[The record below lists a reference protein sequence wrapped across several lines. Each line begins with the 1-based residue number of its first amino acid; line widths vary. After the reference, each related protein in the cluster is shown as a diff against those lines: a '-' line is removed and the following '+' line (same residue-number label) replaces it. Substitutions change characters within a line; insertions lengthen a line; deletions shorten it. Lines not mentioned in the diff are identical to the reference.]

1 MASPSNEVAKTI
13 VLIGKIG
20 NGKSATGNSI
30 LRRKAFKS
38 MSSPTRV
45 TNTCE
50 MHTTTLLENGQNLAV
65 VDTPGLFDC
74 SVEPQFIGKEIAKC
88 INLAKDGIHA
98 ILLVASIKTRISKEE
113 EEAGVLML
121 QAFFGPKIIDYMVVV
136 FTGGDYLEDDETLDD
151 YFGRNCP
158 QHYKETLRVC
168 GNRHV
173 LFNNKTRDGPQKSE
187 QGKQLLAL
195 VHAVVNKNGGKP
207 YMSPQFIELKGGARS
222 DFFYDAPAI
231 KVNSEEEKFKLK
243 EELQKSYEEQ
253 LKKITESVDLKLKES
268 SDKLAQQIAEL
279 KLKESFDK
287 LAQQIAEQENGR
299 LKEEIMALSAQVKSN
314 DETYKMRLD
323 LLETAHRKENENQR
337 QQRHQTVSPAPL
349 SEVKTIVLV
358 GRTGNGKS
366 ATGNSIL
373 GRNVFKR
380 RIIGGGVTT
389 TEQHSTKLEDGQT
402 LNVIDTP
409 GLFDCS
415 GDTEFIGREIA
426 RCVDLANDGVHAI
439 VLVVSIICRFSRV
452 DQDTVQFISSF
463 FGPKIN
469 DYMIVLFTRGDW
481 LEEDGM
487 TLEDFLDG
495 DCSEAL
501 KETLRMCENRRILFD
516 NNTKDEAKKS
526 EQLKQ
531 LLVLVDAVVEKNG
544 GKRYTKK

>member
-38 MSSPTRV
+38 MSNSTRV

-158 QHYKETLRVC
+158 QHYKETLRMC

-173 LFNNKTRDGPQKSE
+173 LFNNKTRDEPQKSE
-187 QGKQLLAL
+187 QGKKLFAL
-195 VHAVVNKNGGKP
+195 VHAVVNKNGGEP
-207 YMSPQFIELKGGARS
+207 YMSPQFVELKGGATS

-231 KVNSEEEKFKLK
+231 KLNSEEETFKLK
-243 EELQKSYEEQ
+243 EELHKSYEEK
-253 LKKITESVDLKLKES
+253 LKKIIEAVDLKLKES
-268 SDKLAQQIAEL
+268 S
-279 KLKESFDK
+279 DK

-314 DETYKMRLD
+314 DERYKMRLD
-323 LLETAHRKENENQR
+323 LLETAHHRMENENQR
-337 QQRHQTVSPAPL
+337 QQRHQIVSPAPL

-366 ATGNSIL
+366 ATVNSIL
-373 GRNVFKR
+373 GRKVVKSMFR
-380 RIIGGGVTT
+380 RGSVTT
-389 TEQHSTKLEDGQT
+389 TSEQHSTKLEDGQT
-402 LNVIDTP
+402 LNMIDTP

-426 RCVDLANDGVHAI
+426 RCVDLANDGLHAI
-439 VLVVSIICRFSRV
+439 VLVMSIRCRFSRV
-452 DQDTVQFISSF
+452 DQDIVQFISSF
-463 FGPKIN
+463 FGSKII
-469 DYMIVLFTRGDW
+469 DYMIVLFTGGDL
-481 LEEDGM
+481 LEEDDM
-487 TLEDFLDG
+487 TLDDYLDG
-495 DCSEAL
+495 DCSEPL
-501 KETLRMCENRRILFD
+501 KETLRMCGNRRILFD
-516 NNTKDEAKKS
+516 NKTKDEAKKS
-526 EQLKQ
+526 DQLKQ

>member
-74 SVEPQFIGKEIAKC
+74 SAEPQFIGKEIAKC
-88 INLAKDGIHA
+88 INLAKDGVHA

-121 QAFFGPKIIDYMVVV
+121 QAFFGPKIIDYMVVL

-158 QHYKETLRVC
+158 QHYKETLRMC

-173 LFNNKTRDGPQKSE
+173 LFNNKTRDEPQKSK

-195 VHAVVNKNGGKP
+195 VHAVVNKNGGEP
-207 YMSPQFIELKGGARS
+207 YMSPQFVELKEGATS

-231 KVNSEEEKFKLK
+231 KVNFEEEKFKLK
-243 EELQKSYEEQ
+243 KELQKSYEEH
-253 LKKITESVDLKLKES
+253 LKKITEAVDLKLKES

-299 LKEEIMALSAQVKSN
+299 LKEEIMTLSAQVKSN

-380 RIIGGGVTT
+380 RIIGGGVPTT
-389 TEQHSTKLEDGQT
+389 SEQHSTKLEDGQT

-501 KETLRMCENRRILFD
+501 KVC
-516 NNTKDEAKKS
+516 K
-526 EQLKQ
+526 
-531 LLVLVDAVVEKNG
+531 
-544 GKRYTKK
+544 